1 MVVAICLGIGL
12 FAGVCGGLF
21 GIGGGLVIVPA
32 AILALGFSQHKAQG
46 TSLALLM
53 MPVGIFGVVN
63 YWRDGQ
69 VDIVKAIWI
78 GLGFLGG
85 SYLGSKLALN
95 LDPLTMRRVFA
106 AFLIIVA
113 VYLLTKK

>member
-12 FAGVCGGLF
+12 LAGVCGGLF

-32 AILALGFSQHKAQG
+32 AILALGFTQHKAQG

-53 MPVGIFGVVN
+53 MPVGIFGVAN
-63 YWRDGQ
+63 YWREGQ

-85 SYLGSKLALN
+85 SYLGSRLALN